1 MGAPT
6 RALPRTVD
14 HSICGSVPGML
25 CAHAAPPALEKSV
38 QGVGGAA
45 RGGLANLIGVGFTG
59 LTGLAVTW
67 LVARGL
73 GTDHA
78 GAFFAATAM
87 FALAT
92 GLARLGTQ
100 TSLVYWPAR
109 LRARGNAN
117 LLGECL
123 RTGLTPVGAVALVM
137 AALLWTFAPALAGLT
152 APDSAPAVVADHTGQ
167 LRMLAVFLPLAAI
180 ADAVLTATRGYRMLR
195 PTIMLERIV
204 RPGLQLAGIGGLAL
218 AAAWVVL
225 PPHWYALAWAGP
237 YLPVALLGA
246 YALRRVY
253 LSGPVPAE
261 APTSRARRLL
271 RRRFWRFTGPRAVA
285 SVAQLA
291 LQRLDVL
298 LVAAFGGLAAAALYA
313 VAGRFVVLGQ
323 FANQG
328 IGQAVQPRLA
338 EALATGDRDRA
349 NALYQAATGWLVLAA
364 WPLYLVVITFAPV
377 YLGAF
382 GSGYR
387 DGGAIVVVLGS
398 AMLFSTGCGMVD
410 SVLTMAGRTTWNLW
424 NVLLALVVTITLD
437 LLLIP
442 SMGALGAAIGLAVAV
457 LINNLV
463 PLLQVGLV
471 LGLHPFGRGTMAA
484 GALAIAAFGGVAALA
499 MHALGP
505 TVPGLLAALAGGG
518 ALYALGIHRLRNLL
532 ALDDFL
538 RLRRHPN

>member
-25 CAHAAPPALEKSV
+25 CAHASPRPAAAEKS
-38 QGVGGAA
+38 VGGAA
-45 RGGLANLIGVGFTG
+45 RGGLASLIGVGFTG

-78 GAFFAATAM
+78 GAFFAATAL

-137 AALLWTFAPALAGLT
+137 AVLLWTFAPALAGLT
-152 APDSAPAVVADHTGQ
+152 APDAAPAVVADHAGQ

-237 YLPVALLGA
+237 YLPVALLGG

-253 LSGPVPAE
+253 LSGPAPAE

-364 WPLYLVVITFAPV
+364 WPLYLLVITFAPV

-382 GSGYR
+382 GADYR
-387 DGGAIVVVLGS
+387 GGGTIVVVLGS

-424 NVLLALVVTITLD
+424 NVLLALVVTISLN

-484 GALAIAAFGGVAALA
+484 GALALACFGGVGALA
-499 MHALGP
+499 VRALGP

-518 ALYALGIHRLRNLL
+518 AFYALGILRLRTLL
-532 ALDDFL
+532 ALDDFA
-538 RLRRHPN
+538 RLRRTN

>member
-1 MGAPT
+1 MGAPS

-14 HSICGSVPGML
+14 HSVCSSVPGMY
-25 CAHAAPPALEKSV
+25 CAHAAPAAEAPTRN
-38 QGVGGAA
+38 GVGGAA

-78 GAFFAATAM
+78 GAFFAATAL
-87 FALAT
+87 FALTT

-100 TSLVYWPAR
+100 TGLVYWPAR
-109 LRARGNAN
+109 LRARGNTN

-123 RTGLTPVGAVALVM
+123 RTGLMPVGAVALAM
-137 AALLWTFAPALAGLT
+137 AALVWTFAPALARLT
-152 APDSAPAVVADHTGQ
+152 APGATPGVVADHAGQ
-167 LRMLAVFLPLAAI
+167 LRVLAVFLPLAAI

-218 AAAWVVL
+218 AALWVAL
-225 PPHWYALAWAGP
+225 PPRWYALAWVGP

-253 LSGPVPAE
+253 LSGPAPE
-261 APTSRARRLL
+261 QGPTSRARRLL

-338 EALATGDRDRA
+338 EALATGDRARA
-349 NALYQAATGWLVLAA
+349 NALYQAATGWLVLAT
-364 WPLYLVVITFAPV
+364 WPLYLLVITFAPV

-382 GSGYR
+382 GAGYR
-387 DGGAIVVVLGS
+387 HGGAIVVVLGS

-424 NVLLALVVTITLD
+424 NVVLALVVTIALD

-442 SMGALGAAIGLAVAV
+442 PLGALGAAIGLAVAV

-463 PLLQVGLV
+463 PLLQVGFA
-471 LGLHPFGRGTMAA
+471 LGLHPFGRGTLAAGVLAVACFGGVGAFSVAVLGPSVPGLA
-484 GALAIAAFGGVAALA
+484 GALVVGG
-499 MHALGP
+499 
-505 TVPGLLAALAGGG
+505 TS
-518 ALYALGIHRLRNLL
+518 YALGVYRLRNLL
-532 ALDDFL
+532 GLSDFV
-538 RLRRHPN
+538 RLRRSR

>member
-1 MGAPT
+1 MGAPS

-14 HSICGSVPGML
+14 HSMCSSVPGMS
-25 CAHAAPPALEKSV
+25 CAHDALSQPAARA
-38 QGVGGAA
+38 GVGGAA

-78 GAFFAATAM
+78 GAFFAATAL
-87 FALAT
+87 FALAV

-100 TSLVYWPAR
+100 TGLVYWPAR
-109 LRARGNAN
+109 LRARGHAN

-137 AALLWTFAPALAGLT
+137 AGVLWACAPLLARLT
-152 APDSAPAVVADHTGQ
+152 APDSTPDLVADHAGQ
-167 LRMLAVFLPLAAI
+167 LRVLAVFLPLAAV

-218 AAAWVVL
+218 AAAWVAL
-225 PPHWYALAWAGP
+225 PPSWYALAWVGP
-237 YLPVALLGA
+237 YLPVALLGG

-253 LSGPVPAE
+253 LTAREPAAE
-261 APTSRARRLL
+261 PTSRARRLL

-298 LVAAFGGLAAAALYA
+298 LVAAFAGLAAAALYA

-338 EALATGDRDRA
+338 EALATGDRGRA
-349 NALYQAATGWLVLAA
+349 NALYQAATGWLVLAT
-364 WPLYLVVITFAPV
+364 WPLYLLVIMFAPV

-382 GSGYR
+382 GDDYR
-387 DGGAIVVVLGS
+387 NGGAIVVVLGS

-424 NVLLALVVTITLD
+424 NVVLALVVTVSLD

-442 SMGALGAAIGLAVAV
+442 PLGALGAAIGLAVAV

-463 PLLQVGLV
+463 PLLQVGLI
-471 LGLHPFGRGTMAA
+471 LGLHPFGRGTMVA
-484 GALAIAAFGGVAALA
+484 GGLAVACFGGVAALSVA
-499 MHALGP
+499 SLGA
-505 TVPGLLAALAGGG
+505 TVPGLTTAVVIGGG
-518 ALYALGIHRLRNLL
+518 LYALGVHRLRELL
-532 ALDDFL
+532 GLSDFA
-538 RLRRHPN
+538 RLRRS

>member
-25 CAHAAPPALEKSV
+25 CAHAPAPPKPTPN
-38 QGVGGAA
+38 VGGAA

-78 GAFFAATAM
+78 GAFFAATAL

-137 AALLWTFAPALAGLT
+137 AALLWAGAPTLAGLT
-152 APDSAPAVVADHTGQ
+152 APDAAPGVVADHAGQ

-218 AAAWVVL
+218 AAAWVAL
-225 PPHWYALAWAGP
+225 SPHWYALAWAGP

-253 LSGPVPAE
+253 LSGPAPAE

-364 WPLYLVVITFAPV
+364 WPLYLLVITFAPV

-382 GSGYR
+382 GADYR

-424 NVLLALVVTITLD
+424 NVLLALVVTVALD

-484 GALAIAAFGGVAALA
+484 GALALGCFGGVAALA
-499 MHALGP
+499 VRTLGP
-505 TVPGLLAALAGGG
+505 TLPGLLAALAGGG
-518 ALYALGIHRLRNLL
+518 ALYALGILRLRALL
-532 ALDDFL
+532 ALDDFI
-538 RLRRHPN
+538 RLRGSRP